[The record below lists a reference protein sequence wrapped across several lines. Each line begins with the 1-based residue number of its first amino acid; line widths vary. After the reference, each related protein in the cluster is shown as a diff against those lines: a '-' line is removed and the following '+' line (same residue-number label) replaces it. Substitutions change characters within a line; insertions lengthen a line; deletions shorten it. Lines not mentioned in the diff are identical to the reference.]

1 MSKKKLRFGNVIVN
15 RKEFHVPKKCIALN
29 LVHIDKMVIF
39 GKFKHSPKAFKY
51 FVGYK
56 EDDIIKRLCIF
67 LPQMS
72 G

>member
-1 MSKKKLRFGNVIVN
+1 
-15 RKEFHVPKKCIALN
+15 
-29 LVHIDKMVIF
+29 MVIF

-51 FVGYK
+51 LVGYK
-56 EDDIIKRLCIF
+56 EDGIIKRLYIF